1 MKDFS
6 LVYIPVGVPTFHLE
20 SAQDQFERSIKL
32 LRSVDANAVCPDKM
46 LLNLLF
52 RMKFKQSNQLLQ
64 HIKVMLRSS
73 HRGQKLRHIFKTQL
87 ILRLQ
92 IREMK
97 LRQFLRIR

>member
-46 LLNLLF
+46 LLTWTICAPTC
-52 RMKFKQSNQLLQ
+52 RAWSP
-64 HIKVMLRSS
+64 
-73 HRGQKLRHIFKTQL
+73 T
-87 ILRLQ
+87 
-92 IREMK
+92 
-97 LRQFLRIR
+97 

>member
-46 LLNLLF
+46 LLNLDD
-52 RMKFKQSNQLLQ
+52 
-64 HIKVMLRSS
+64 LRAYMQ
-73 HRGQKLRHIFKTQL
+73 GL
-87 ILRLQ
+87 
-92 IREMK
+92 EP
-97 LRQFLRIR
+97 